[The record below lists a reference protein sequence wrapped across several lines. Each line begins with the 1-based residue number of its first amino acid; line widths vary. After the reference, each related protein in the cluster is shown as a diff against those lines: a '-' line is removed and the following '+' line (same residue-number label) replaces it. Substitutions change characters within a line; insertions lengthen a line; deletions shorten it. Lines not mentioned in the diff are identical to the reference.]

1 MGAGLTFRIGSIPV
15 RVQFIFLITMVLFA
29 RSTNPGVIAVW
40 GGVVFVSVL
49 IHELGHAL
57 MGKAFGLAPQIEIHG
72 MGGTTSWAEGG
83 RKLTPGRSILVSLA
97 GPSVGIVLGI
107 GVMVAVSILGAPTAP
122 LAREAV
128 EDVIWVNLIWGI
140 FNLLPMLPLDGGN
153 VMAAIFALVT
163 GGRGRRA
170 AHFVSLGVAALVA
183 AGALYTRQTFV
194 AVLAGLFAFQNF
206 RGLQAE
212 KALEAEG
219 PLRETLVEG
228 FEAVNRGEG
237 NRAIQI
243 AEHVVQSASTAEVRN
258 DGLKLLAYGRLLEGH
273 WGSLM
278 SLLEATR
285 TELGAGELQRFE
297 QAARELD
304 RPEEAEKIRGWIMG
318 TAGFQG

>member
-15 RVQFIFLITMVLFA
+15 RVQFIFLITMIFFA
-29 RSTNPGVIAVW
+29 RSTNPGVVAVW
-40 GGVVFVSVL
+40 AGVVFVSILV
-49 IHELGHAL
+49 HELGHAL
-57 MGKAFGLAPQIEIHG
+57 MGRAFGLTPQIEIHG
-72 MGGTTSWAEGG
+72 MGGTTSWTDG

-97 GPSVGIVLGI
+97 GPAVGIVI
-107 GVMVAVSILGAPTAP
+107 GFAVLVAVRFVGEPAAP

-128 EDVIWVNLIWGI
+128 EDVIWVNLVWGI

-153 VMAAIFALVT
+153 VMAAVFALIS

-170 AHFVSLGVAALVA
+170 AHFVSLGVAGLVG
-183 AGALYTRQTFV
+183 AGALYTHQVWV
-194 AVLAGLFAFQNF
+194 AVLAGLFAFQNV

-212 KALEAEG
+212 KALDAEG
-219 PLRETLVEG
+219 PLRENLAEG
-228 FEAVNRGEG
+228 FLAIDRGEG

-243 AEHVVQSASTAEVRN
+243 AEQVVQNAATAEVRN
-258 DGLKLLAYGRLLEGH
+258 GGLKLLAYGRLLEGH

-285 TELGAGELQRFE
+285 TELGAGELTRFE

-304 RPEEAEKIRGWIMG
+304 RPEEAEKIRGWIASA
-318 TAGFQG
+318 AGFQR